1 MKTPASLRLAIPGG
15 GGSAGDRGSV
25 LLAVGA
31 WALFCGVPGWTLL
44 AAWLGDPNYSHGL
57 LGPVVAG
64 VLVWRARAELIA
76 AGEGHRWGGVFPL
89 VAGCGL
95 VVLGHW
101 YQVGLQ
107 PGSLGY
113 VFLEGAGLLLATGG
127 LLWML
132 AGGPRARLLAER
144 LGFLVFTIPWPE
156 SLLQPLAQFLQRAV
170 AVSASV
176 LLRGLGVE
184 VFREGNL
191 LHFPSTVLHVAGA
204 CSGIRS
210 LMAFFA
216 VAAACAAFLRLRA
229 GQTLGLLLL
238 APLVAVAGNLLRVL
252 ATSFLVLHGGGFW
265 LSAGPHDL
273 MGLAVVLLGGGV
285 LFRAAQSLGGSMAPL
300 PPERGA
306 VPGARKEFRMWP
318 AAVVAAGMLA
328 FTAGVLCL
336 TSRHYQGLARTESP
350 VPVSR
355 RTLAEFPR
363 RIGDYQ
369 CTGEFQM
376 SRREY
381 DILRPSEQVLRTY
394 ENPAGSL
401 IQLTLLY
408 WGPRRAH
415 PGPGA
420 VQQFPHTPYS
430 CLAYEG
436 WTRLEDYDDA
446 ETHEWLPDRVISSGR
461 FRKDAQERLVL
472 FWNTNDEEDPRLFS
486 PRHLGERFR
495 LLVRSWSEIPEAIVP
510 PTYSVKIELDP
521 AGNFSA
527 AKLAGL
533 EFARA
538 VALQLPEFGMGRPGG
553 LSFVPPPEYAKSLCK
568 GDS

>member
-1 MKTPASLRLAIPGG
+1 MNALTSLRLAIPWRAWRPAD
-15 GGSAGDRGSV
+15 AGCLLLILWAWGLFCWV
-25 LLAVGA
+25 PGQALLA
-31 WALFCGVPGWTLL
+31 T
-44 AAWLGDPNYSHGL
+44 WLGDPNYSHGL

-64 VLVWRARAELIA
+64 VLAWRARAELFA
-76 AGEGHRWGGVFPL
+76 VGEGNRWGGALPLAAGGGL
-89 VAGCGL
+89 VA
-95 VVLGHW
+95 LGHW
-101 YQVGLQ
+101 YQVGLL

-113 VFLEGAGLLLATGG
+113 VFLEGAGLLIATGG

-132 AGGPRARLLAER
+132 AGWPRARLLAGR

-170 AVSASV
+170 AVGASV
-176 LLRGLGVE
+176 LLRLLGVE

-191 LHFPSTVLHVAGA
+191 LHFPATVLHVAGA

-216 VAAACAAFLRLRA
+216 VAAACAAFLELRR
-229 GQTLGLLLL
+229 GRTLLLLLL

-265 LSAGPHDL
+265 LRAGPHDL

-285 LFRAAQSLGGSMAPL
+285 LFRAAQAW
-300 PPERGA
+300 A
-306 VPGARKEFRMWP
+306 VPAEGPPRNPGAGHGARQKPVFR
-318 AAVVAAGMLA
+318 ATAVMAAGMLA
-328 FTAGVLCL
+328 LAAGVLGQI
-336 TSRHYQGLARTESP
+336 TRHYQGLARAVAP
-350 VPVSR
+350 VPVQR
-355 RTLAEFPR
+355 MALAEFPR
-363 RIGDYQ
+363 RIGDYR

-376 SRREY
+376 ARSEF
-381 DILRPSEQVLRTY
+381 DMLRPSEQLLRTY

-401 IQLTLLY
+401 VQLTILY
-408 WGPRRAH
+408 WAPRRAH
-415 PGPGA
+415 PGPA
-420 VQQFPHTPYS
+420 SIQQFPHTPYT
-430 CLAYEG
+430 CLAFAG
-436 WTRLEDYDDA
+436 WKRLKDFDDA
-446 ETHEWLPDRVISSGR
+446 ETHDWLPDRVISSGR

-486 PRHLGERFR
+486 PRHLGARFR
-495 LLVRSWSEIPEAIVP
+495 LLVRSWSAIPEAIVP

-527 AKLAGL
+527 AKLVGL
-533 EFARA
+533 DFARG
-538 VALQLPEFGMGRPGG
+538 VALRLPEFGLGRPSG
-553 LSFVPPPEYAKSLCK
+553 LSFVPPPEYEKSLCK